1 MAHNAK
7 KTLHLVKWI
16 IIFFIIMST
25 ALHARQR
32 KIHVAASVYEPFVIE
47 KEGRLSGFDVDLLEL
62 ICRINDIE
70 YTITL
75 TSFQDMLQMVKD
87 GHADMA
93 IGCIYMTDSRKKD
106 FDYSQP
112 YLEGGLVM
120 AVQPQAIVNGLDG
133 ARIGVKKNA
142 TGDLYVQSLVD
153 DGRVVQ
159 ARRYKSTIESFRA
172 LQKGEVDIVLNN
184 FYNSIFLIQRYFP
197 GDISLAKDM
206 WGVKIVDRHN
216 IGFAINSEK
225 KWLNQIVNDELTKMK
240 KSGIFDSLYSKWF
253 TVPYPVSALYYLL
266 IVTGILI
273 AGVVLSAAII
283 RYRNRKTRIQYLH
296 QTSRH
301 FKTLVQDLPVGIFL
315 VRDRNIIMTNRE
327 GLRLL
332 GVSRLE
338 DALDREVDTFFS
350 EYTILYNEEQSESS
364 NSLSHFLN
372 EPPSG
377 TDSSGVPVY
386 NASWIRSDGNTIS
399 LIIRSRLVYWLD
411 GYAHEL
417 VIQDMS
423 TFHHLHNEKEKLHEQ
438 LTQSQKFEAVGK
450 LAGGIAHDFNNI
462 LTVIQG
468 YAELIAVAEE
478 NNESGVNAKIIT
490 ESCQRASDLTS
501 KLLTFSRRS
510 NYKTMPLH
518 LNEITNEVD
527 IIIRRTFPRTI
538 TINVHSDAGDDLV
551 FGNANQLHQSIMNIA
566 INARDAMPDGGTLT
580 ITTDNTTIHRK
591 RITKFGIIEPGKYI
605 RLLITD
611 TGSGIPHE
619 QITHIFE
626 PFFTTKA
633 DGKGTGLGLSL
644 AYGTVSQH
652 KGFIDVDSRPRAG
665 TSFTIYFPL
674 YDGPELIENE
684 ETITTYTPIKGEGN
698 VVIIDDEL
706 YITNYLQR
714 VISDAGYGVKT
725 FTSPLDG
732 LHHIQL
738 HHEQIDILLLDMI
751 MPQMQGDEIFERVR
765 KIRND
770 LPVIIMSGF
779 TSKNTPNQILER
791 GAAAFISKPIQLDHL
806 LRTIKEVLDA

>member
-1 MAHNAK
+1 MAPNAK
-7 KTLHLVKWI
+7 KTLRRVKGI

-32 KIHVAASVYEPFVIE
+32 KIHVAASIYEPFVIE

-93 IGCIYMTDSRKKD
+93 IGCIYMTESRKKD

-120 AVQPQAIVNGLDG
+120 AVQPQAIVNALDG
-133 ARIGVKKNA
+133 AKIGVKKNA

-153 DGRVVQ
+153 EGRVVQ
-159 ARRYKSTIESFRA
+159 ARRYKSTMESFRA

-197 GDISLAKDM
+197 GEISLAKDM

-216 IGFAINSEK
+216 IGFAVNSEK
-225 KWLNQIVNDELTKMK
+225 QWLKQLVNDELTKIK
-240 KSGIFDSLYSKWF
+240 KPGIFDSLYSKWF
-253 TVPYPVSALYYLL
+253 TVPYPVSALDYLL
-266 IVTGILI
+266 IIAGVLI
-273 AGVVLSAAII
+273 AGILLSAAII
-283 RYRNRKTRIQYLH
+283 RYRNRKMRIRYLR
-296 QTSRH
+296 QTGRH

-315 VRDRNIIMTNRE
+315 LRNGNIIMTNRE

-332 GVSRLE
+332 GASRLE
-338 DALDREVDTFFS
+338 EALDREVDAFFS
-350 EYTILYNEEQSESS
+350 EYTILYNEEQSESC
-364 NSLSHFLN
+364 NRLSHFLN

-386 NASWIRSDGNTIS
+386 NASWIRGDGNTIS
-399 LIIRSRLVYWLD
+399 LIIRSRLVDWLD
-411 GYAHEL
+411 GHAHEL

-438 LTQSQKFEAVGK
+438 LAQSQKYEAVGK

-510 NYKTMPLH
+510 SYKTMPLH
-518 LNEITNEVD
+518 LHEIIDEIV

-538 TINVHSDAGDDLV
+538 SIKVHADAGDDLL
-551 FGNANQLHQSIMNIA
+551 FGNANQVHQSIMNIA
-566 INARDAMPDGGTLT
+566 INARDAMPDGGTLVMS
-580 ITTDNTTIHRK
+580 TDNITIHRK
-591 RITKFGIIEPGKYI
+591 KITKFGIIEPGKYI
-605 RLLITD
+605 RLSIRD
-611 TGSGIPHE
+611 TGSGIPDE
-619 QITHIFE
+619 QVAHIFE
-626 PFFTTKA
+626 PFFTTKP

-652 KGFIDVDSRPRAG
+652 KGFIDVDSRHREG
-665 TSFTIYFPL
+665 TTFTIYFPL
-674 YDGPELIENE
+674 YDGPELVENE
-684 ETITTYTPIKGEGN
+684 ETITTYTPIRGEGN

-706 YITNYLQR
+706 YITSYLQR
-714 VISDAGYGVKT
+714 VISDAGYSVKT
-725 FTSPLDG
+725 FTSPLEG
-732 LHHIQL
+732 LHYIQS
-738 HHEQIDILLLDMI
+738 HHEKIDILLLDMI
-751 MPQMQGDEIFERVR
+751 MPHMQGDEVFNRVR
-765 KIRND
+765 EIRND

-779 TSKNTPNQILER
+779 TSKNTPNHMLEQ
-791 GAAAFISKPIQLDHL
+791 GAAAFIPKPIQLDNL
-806 LRTIKEVLDA
+806 LQIMKDVLKK